1 MGTKHKH
8 YDVIV
13 AWANGEKC
21 EFFSPISEKWEPL
34 NPNSVP
40 AFYEDYEYRIKPKRV
55 KKEGWVNVY
64 GDGILGWRAYPTE
77 KEADANTEVL
87 GRIACIRIEWEE
99 KDE

>member
-21 EFFSPISEKWEPL
+21 EFFSPITEKWEPL

-40 AFYEDYEYRIKPKRV
+40 AFYEDYQYRIKPKRV
-55 KKEGWVNVY
+55 KKEGWANVFPAFIY
-64 GDGILGWRAYPTE
+64 SSKESADGGFD
-77 KEADANTEVL
+77 ADK
-87 GRIACIRIEWEE
+87 RIACIRVEWEQE
-99 KDE
+99 V